1 MKLKEIRDKLMSE
14 VKELNVNIKIM
25 EIWDLFRFK

>member
-1 MKLKEIRDKLMSE
+1 MKYKELKEIRDKLMSE

-25 EIWDLFRFK
+25 EI